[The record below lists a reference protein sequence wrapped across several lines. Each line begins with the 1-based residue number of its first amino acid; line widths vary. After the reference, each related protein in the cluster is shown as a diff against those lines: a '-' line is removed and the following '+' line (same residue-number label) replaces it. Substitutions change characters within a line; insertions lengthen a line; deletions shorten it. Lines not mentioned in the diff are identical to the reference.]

1 VLVVSNDPDEDPDLT
16 KFDVSDNA
24 ALAYLSIPIK
34 AVANTRTSRG
44 RLAVDQLE
52 AAMDGIAPS
61 KCDGTAHVRVWPQF
75 ATASGEKK
83 NISRPVSMSWWLS
96 RPIQILLHQQTEGT
110 KNQNKNEDQIE
121 RTWSAIMSRSDCIAE
136 K

>member
-16 KFDVSDNA
+16 KFAVSDNA

-75 ATASGEKK
+75 ATASGEVKK
-83 NISRPVSMSWWLS
+83 HFPSCIDELVAISSDPNPASSANRG
-96 RPIQILLHQQTEGT
+96 HQKPE
-110 KNQNKNEDQIE
+110 
-121 RTWSAIMSRSDCIAE
+121 
-136 K
+136 